1 MPDAVATFRS
11 AELSNHESRARANVR
26 LISTQTTSSLRRRHD
41 NTDIEAPS
49 ANILIMEGVP
59 PGIQLSSQCSTVA
72 NRSAQLSIGFDKLA
86 AQTNAGSL
94 IHDELRELAS
104 IVSALSQGA
113 EELSAN
119 LASANNLR
127 EQVRRQISL
136 SMSSCEILVGG
147 VTTDLEAA
155 LSASAREQSELQPF
169 TDAAELWRLHI
180 EMVFAFQDIVHL
192 EDVDQQQGVFAA
204 LETKLEDIERLMAEF
219 HLSHPGPA
227 PAAPEPSIP
236 LEKQGVLPD
245 YDTAV
250 ASSSTHVATTP
261 SSDVGYQHDN
271 AQQEVP
277 LYHDLSQRKGQ
288 SKAKSAR
295 AKGVFGG
302 FNNIFKTLS
311 SKINPIEP
319 LVTPL
324 CHAAAIGNIP
334 QIKGLLG
341 EGANING
348 HNEKGYTP
356 LISAILANRLEAVNF
371 LIDNYAKISTK
382 DSTKNMPPLFHA
394 AEAGYT
400 DILKVLLSHG
410 ADPKASNTIGTPH
423 FIGTVEK
430 APLASVALL
439 LEHGADP
446 NAVSAVGRH
455 VLVAAVQRKDLPAV
469 RLLLDHGAKISATNF
484 TGQPLL
490 GVAVANKQLD
500 MVKLLIDNGADV
512 NARAGANGCPLS
524 MAVNSGN
531 IDLLRLLLASNA
543 NPDGKDVKSA
553 PVLVSAISSGSLE
566 MVTMLLEAGADADS
580 RDITGRAV
588 LLLAVQQDKLHIAR
602 LLLEH
607 GAAATISN
615 HSGTHF
621 LTVVAKQPVSNEGE
635 KLELM
640 RLLLKAGANPNKHS
654 LPWGYLSNMPLGHC
668 IKHDKI
674 ELVRVLVEGGA
685 DPHITVA
692 ASPHSPKSPFEY
704 ALNHDKV
711 DAMRIMLE
719 YQDRDK
725 KGYKERDP
733 LKAAF
738 SKAVETGK
746 REIVDMFLDQG
757 FGTWDQAIFLAGT
770 SGQRELLVA
779 LEQRQATGLRR
790 ASQAGSSTKLAEPS
804 GSQDAD
810 EAPPAYGSRRST
822 GHSILTQTDH

>member
-1 MPDAVATFRS
+1 
-11 AELSNHESRARANVR
+11 
-26 LISTQTTSSLRRRHD
+26 
-41 NTDIEAPS
+41 
-49 ANILIMEGVP
+49 MEGVP

-72 NRSAQLSIGFDKLA
+72 NRSAQLSIGLEKLA

-119 LASANNLR
+119 LASATNLR
-127 EQVRRQISL
+127 EQVRRQISS
-136 SMSSCEILVGG
+136 SMSSCELLLGG
-147 VTTDLEAA
+147 VSTDLEAA
-155 LSASAREQSELQPF
+155 LSTSAREQPELQPF

-236 LEKQGVLPD
+236 PEKQGVLPD
-245 YDTAV
+245 YDTA
-250 ASSSTHVATTP
+250 
-261 SSDVGYQHDN
+261 HDN

-277 LYHDLSQRKGQ
+277 LYHDLSQRKGK
-288 SKAKSAR
+288 SKVKSAR

-356 LISAILANRLEAVNF
+356 LISAILANRLDAVNF

-469 RLLLDHGAKISATNF
+469 RLLLDHGAKISATNI

-553 PVLVSAISSGSLE
+553 PVLVNAISSGSLE

-615 HSGTHF
+615 HSGTHL

-692 ASPHSPKSPFEY
+692 SSPNSPKSPFEY
-704 ALNHDKV
+704 ALNHDKPGCGRGP
-711 DAMRIMLE
+711 ASIRI
-719 YQDRDK
+719 
-725 KGYKERDP
+725 
-733 LKAAF
+733 KALNWA
-738 SKAVETGK
+738 
-746 REIVDMFLDQG
+746 
-757 FGTWDQAIFLAGT
+757 
-770 SGQRELLVA
+770 
-779 LEQRQATGLRR
+779 
-790 ASQAGSSTKLAEPS
+790 
-804 GSQDAD
+804 
-810 EAPPAYGSRRST
+810 
-822 GHSILTQTDH
+822 